1 MTMANI
7 IDYLDWRGDVS
18 LREDPFN
25 AVDNLVLSWMAYVNL
40 DEIMPKEFGSE
51 SMTIKEVVNL
61 FFTKYDLEEKLSEKS
76 LTRTSALLFYK
87 MGDCPRFANMRIS
100 NYVNYIS
107 EELEQQFS
115 AMTIEID
122 EKTMYIAYRGTDD
135 TIVGWKE
142 DFNMSFLPFVPS
154 QEAAV
159 RYLEATM
166 KSRNWRKRIIVG
178 GHSKGGNL
186 AVYASIK
193 CNKAIRRKIIQV
205 YNNDGPGFLEETMQ
219 LAEYQEMLPRIRT
232 IVPESSVVG
241 MLLGHEEQYDVVVSS
256 QKGILQHDAAT
267 WEVQRNDFIYLE
279 SVSDSSMRLD
289 KALKKWLSAQNE
301 AQRRLFVEQI
311 FALLEA
317 TGAKTTLELAA
328 MGLKNANQV
337 IRAMANMDPE
347 VRQKLREFVRA
358 LIEITSDERK
368 ALRSKDME

>member
-1 MTMANI
+1 MANI
-7 IDYLDWRGDVS
+7 IDYLEWRGDVS

-40 DEIMPKEFGSE
+40 DEIMPKEFGAASI
-51 SMTIKEVVNL
+51 TIKEVVDL
-61 FFTKYDLEEKLSEKS
+61 FFEKYDLEEKLNEKS

-87 MGDCPRFANMRIS
+87 MGKCPRFANMRIS

-107 EELEQQFS
+107 EELQQQFS

-154 QEAAV
+154 QESAV
-159 RYLEATM
+159 KYLEATM
-166 KSRNWRKRIIVG
+166 KSRNWRKKIIVG

-186 AVYASIK
+186 AVYAAIK
-193 CNKAIRRKIIQV
+193 CNKSIRRKIVQV
-205 YNNDGPGFLEETMQ
+205 YNNDGPGFLEDTLQ
-219 LAEYQEMLPRIRT
+219 TPEYQEMLSRIRT

-241 MLLGHEEQYDVVVSS
+241 MLLGHEEEYDVVVSS
-256 QKGILQHDAAT
+256 QKGLLQHDAAT
-267 WEVQRNDFIYLE
+267 WEVLRNDFVYLE
-279 SVSDSSMRLD
+279 SVSDTSKRLD

-301 AQRRLFVEQI
+301 EQRRMFVEQI

-317 TGAKTTLELAA
+317 TGAKTTFEIGA
-328 MGLKNANQV
+328 MGIKNANQV
-337 IRAMANMDPE
+337 FRAMANMDPE
-347 VRQKLREFVRA
+347 VIQKLREFWRA
-358 LIEITSDERK
+358 LFTIANENRK
-368 ALRSKDME
+368 LLKNKDTE

>member
-1 MTMANI
+1 MANI

-40 DEIMPKEFGSE
+40 DEIMPKEFGAE
-51 SMTIKEVVNL
+51 SMTIKEAVSR

-154 QEAAV
+154 QAAAV
-159 RYLEATM
+159 EYLEATM

-193 CNKAIRRKIIQV
+193 CSKAIRRKIIQI

-219 LAEYQEMLPRIRT
+219 FAEYQEMLPKIRT

-241 MLLGHEEQYDVVVSS
+241 MLLGHEEEYDVVVSS

-279 SVSDSSMRLD
+279 SVSDTSMRLD
-289 KALKKWLSAQNE
+289 KALKKWLSVQNE
-301 AQRRLFVEQI
+301 EQRRLFVEQI

-317 TGAKTTLELAA
+317 TGAKTTLELGA

>member
-1 MTMANI
+1 MANI
-7 IDYLDWRGDVS
+7 IDYLEWRGDVS
-18 LREDPFN
+18 LKEDPFN

-40 DEIMPKEFGSE
+40 DEIMPKGFESE
-51 SMTIKEVVNL
+51 SLTIKEAVER
-61 FFTKYDLEEKLSEKS
+61 FFAKYDLEEKLREKS

-186 AVYASIK
+186 AVYAAIK
-193 CNKAIRRKIIQV
+193 CNKAIRRKIVQV
-205 YNNDGPGFLEETMQ
+205 YNNDGPGFLEETLQ
-219 LAEYQEMLPRIRT
+219 SAEYQEMLSRIRT

-267 WEVQRNDFIYLE
+267 WEVQRNDFIYLD
-279 SVSDSSMRLD
+279 SVSDSSVRLD
-289 KALKKWLSAQNE
+289 KALKKWLSAQDE
-301 AQRRLFVEQI
+301 EQRRLFVEQV

-317 TGAKTTLELAA
+317 TGAKTTLELGT
-328 MGLKNANQV
+328 MGIKNANQV
-337 IRAMANMDPE
+337 FKAMTNMDPE
-347 VRQKLREFVRA
+347 VRQKLREFWRA
-358 LIEITSDERK
+358 LFDITNENRRLAK
-368 ALRSKDME
+368 NKDVE

>member
-1 MTMANI
+1 MANI

-25 AVDNLVLSWMAYVNL
+25 AVDNLVLSWMAYVDL
-40 DEIMPKEFGSE
+40 DEIMPKAFGAE
-51 SMTIKEVVNL
+51 PMTIKEAVNR
-61 FFTKYDLEEKLSEKS
+61 FFTKYDLDEKLNEKS

-87 MGDCPRFANMRIS
+87 MGECPRFANMRIS

-122 EKTMYIAYRGTDD
+122 EKTIYIAYRGTDD

-154 QEAAV
+154 QAAAV

-166 KSRNWRKRIIVG
+166 KSRNWRKKIILG

-193 CNKAIRRKIIQV
+193 CSKAIRRKIVQV
-205 YNNDGPGFLEETMQ
+205 YNNDGPGFLEDTLQTE
-219 LAEYQEMLPRIRT
+219 EYREMLSRIRT

-279 SVSDSSMRLD
+279 SVSDSSVRLD
-289 KALKKWLSAQNE
+289 KALKRWLSAQNE
-301 AQRRLFVEQI
+301 EQRRLFVDQI
-311 FALLEA
+311 FALLDA
-317 TGAKTTLELAA
+317 TGAKTTLEIGT
-328 MGLKNANQV
+328 MGIKNVNQV
-337 IRAMANMDPE
+337 LKVMANMDPE
-347 VRQKLREFVRA
+347 VKQKLREFWRA
-358 LIEITSDERK
+358 LFEITNENRK
-368 ALRSKDME
+368 LAKNRDME